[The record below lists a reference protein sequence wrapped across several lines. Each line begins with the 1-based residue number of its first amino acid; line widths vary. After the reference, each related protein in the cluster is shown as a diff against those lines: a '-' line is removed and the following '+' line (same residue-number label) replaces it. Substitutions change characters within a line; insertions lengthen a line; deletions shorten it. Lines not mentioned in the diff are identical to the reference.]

1 MHVGARSTCEV
12 FKMTKVVDLYFKLLK
27 LLIVLCMVAMIVLV
41 FGNVVLRYAF
51 NSGISVSEELSR
63 WFFVWMIFLGA
74 LVALK
79 DRAHLGMN
87 SLVKRLPP
95 AGKRACLVISH
106 LLMLY
111 ICGLIVSGSWQQ
123 AVINLDVVAPASGLS
138 MALFYAAGLVFGVS
152 ATVILLYEL
161 YLALFGKLAD
171 DELVMVAASDASA
184 INHDTLKGSRP

>member
-1 MHVGARSTCEV
+1 
-12 FKMTKVVDLYFKLLK
+12 MTKVVDLYFKLLK

-152 ATVILLYEL
+152 ASAILLYEL

-171 DELVMVAASDASA
+171 DELVMVEASDASA

>member
-1 MHVGARSTCEV
+1 
-12 FKMTKVVDLYFKLLK
+12 MTKVVDLYFKLLK
-27 LLIVLCMVAMIVLV
+27 LLIVLCMLAMIVLV

-79 DRAHLGMN
+79 DRAHLGMD

-95 AGKRACLVISH
+95 AGKRLCLVIGH

-111 ICGLIVSGSWQQ
+111 ICWLIFIGSWQQ

-138 MALFYAAGLVFGVS
+138 MALFYAAGLVFGAS
-152 ATVILLYEL
+152 AAPILLYEL
-161 YLALFGKLAD
+161 YLAMFGKLGD
-171 DELVMVAASDASA
+171 DELVMVKDNDAAEA
-184 INHDTLKGSRP
+184 IAHNPIKSTRP

>member
-1 MHVGARSTCEV
+1 MPVLRQVREV

-79 DRAHLGMN
+79 DRAHLGLD

-95 AGKRACLVISH
+95 AGKRLCLVIGH
-106 LLMLY
+106 LMMLY
-111 ICGLIVSGSWQQ
+111 ICWLIFSGSWQQ
-123 AVINLDVVAPASGLS
+123 AVINLDVVAPASGMS
-138 MALFYAAGLVFGVS
+138 MAVFYAAGLVFGAS
-152 ATVILLYEL
+152 AAAILVYEL
-161 YLALFGKLAD
+161 YLALFGKLRD
-171 DELVMVAASDASA
+171 DEMVMVKDNDAAEVIAHNPIKS
-184 INHDTLKGSRP
+184 TRP

>member
-1 MHVGARSTCEV
+1 MA
-12 FKMTKVVDLYFKLLK
+12 KVVDLYFKLLK

-95 AGKRACLVISH
+95 AGKRACLVVSH

-152 ATVILLYEL
+152 ATAIVLYEL

-171 DELVMVAASDASA
+171 DELVMVETSDAPA
-184 INHDTLKGSRP
+184 INHDTIKGSRP

>member
-1 MHVGARSTCEV
+1 
-12 FKMTKVVDLYFKLLK
+12 MTKVVDLYFKLLK

-152 ATVILLYEL
+152 ATAILLYEL

-171 DELVMVAASDASA
+171 DELVMVEASDAPA
-184 INHDTLKGSRP
+184 INHDPLKGSRP

>member
-1 MHVGARSTCEV
+1 
-12 FKMTKVVDLYFKLLK
+12 MTKVVDLYFKLLK

-95 AGKRACLVISH
+95 AGKRVCLVIGH

-111 ICGLIVSGSWQQ
+111 ICGLIVIGSWQQ
-123 AVINLDVVAPASGLS
+123 AVINLNVVAPASGLS

-152 ATVILLYEL
+152 ATAILLYEL
-161 YLALFGKLAD
+161 FLASFGKLRD
-171 DELVMVAASDASA
+171 DEPLLVEDSEAAILNPDALTP
-184 INHDTLKGSRP
+184 DTFTPDTSKSTRP

>member
-1 MHVGARSTCEV
+1 
-12 FKMTKVVDLYFKLLK
+12 MTRIVDLYFKLLK

-79 DRAHLGMN
+79 DRAHLGLD

-95 AGKRACLVISH
+95 LGKRICLVIGH
-106 LLMLY
+106 LLMLF
-111 ICGLIVSGSWQQ
+111 ICWLIFRGSWQQ
-123 AVINLDVVAPASGLS
+123 AVINLDVVAPASGQS
-138 MALFYAAGLVFGVS
+138 MAIFYAAGLVFGAS
-152 ATVILLYEL
+152 AAAILLYEL
-161 YLALFGKLAD
+161 YQALFGKLRD
-171 DELVMVAASDASA
+171 DELVMVKHNDAAEDIQHIQQQQNNS
-184 INHDTLKGSRP
+184 GSPRP

>member
-1 MHVGARSTCEV
+1 
-12 FKMTKVVDLYFKLLK
+12 MTKVVDLYFKLLK

-171 DELVMVAASDASA
+171 DELVMVEASDPSA
-184 INHDTLKGSRP
+184 TNHDTLKGSRP

>member
-1 MHVGARSTCEV
+1 
-12 FKMTKVVDLYFKLLK
+12 MTKVVDLYFKLLK

-63 WFFVWMIFLGA
+63 WFFVWMIFLGV

-95 AGKRACLVISH
+95 AGKRVCLVIGH

-111 ICGLIVSGSWQQ
+111 ICGLIVIGSWQQ
-123 AVINLDVVAPASGLS
+123 AVINLNVVAPASGLS

-152 ATVILLYEL
+152 ATAILLYEL
-161 YLALFGKLAD
+161 FLASFGKLR
-171 DELVMVAASDASA
+171 DEEPLLVEDSEAAILNPDALTP
-184 INHDTLKGSRP
+184 DTFTPDTSKSTRP

>member
-1 MHVGARSTCEV
+1 
-12 FKMTKVVDLYFKLLK
+12 MTRIVDLYFKLLK

-79 DRAHLGMN
+79 DRAHLGLD

-95 AGKRACLVISH
+95 LGKRICLVIGH
-106 LLMLY
+106 VLMLF
-111 ICGLIVSGSWQQ
+111 ICWLIFKGSWQQ
-123 AVINLDVVAPASGLS
+123 AVINLNVVAPASGLS
-138 MALFYAAGLVFGVS
+138 MALFYAAGLVFGAS
-152 ATVILLYEL
+152 AAAIILYEL
-161 YLALFGKLAD
+161 YLALFGKLGD
-171 DELVMVAASDASA
+171 DELVMVKDNDAAEDIQPIQQEQNNS
-184 INHDTLKGSRP
+184 GSTRP

>member
-1 MHVGARSTCEV
+1 
-12 FKMTKVVDLYFKLLK
+12 MTKVVDLYFKLLK

-123 AVINLDVVAPASGLS
+123 AVINLNVVAPASGLS

-152 ATVILLYEL
+152 ATAILLYEL

-171 DELVMVAASDASA
+171 DELVMVEASNASA
-184 INHDTLKGSRP
+184 TNHDTLKGSRP

>member
-1 MHVGARSTCEV
+1 
-12 FKMTKVVDLYFKLLK
+12 MTKVVDLYFKLLK

-171 DELVMVAASDASA
+171 DELVMVEASDASA

>member
-1 MHVGARSTCEV
+1 
-12 FKMTKVVDLYFKLLK
+12 MTRIVDLYFKLLK

-79 DRAHLGMN
+79 DRAHLGLD

-95 AGKRACLVISH
+95 LGKRICLVIGH
-106 LLMLY
+106 LLMLF
-111 ICGLIVSGSWQQ
+111 ICWLIFKGSWQQ

-138 MALFYAAGLVFGVS
+138 MALFYAAGLVFGAS
-152 ATVILLYEL
+152 AAAIILYEL
-161 YLALFGKLAD
+161 YLALFGKLRD
-171 DELVMVAASDASA
+171 DELVMVKDNDAAEE
-184 INHDTLKGSRP
+184 IKHIQQQQNHTGSTRP

>member
-1 MHVGARSTCEV
+1 
-12 FKMTKVVDLYFKLLK
+12 MTKVVDLYFKLLK

-79 DRAHLGMN
+79 DRAHLGMD
-87 SLVKRLPP
+87 SLVRRLPP
-95 AGKRACLVISH
+95 AGKRICLVISH

-111 ICGLIVSGSWQQ
+111 ICWLIFSGSWQQ
-123 AVINLDVVAPASGLS
+123 AAINLNVVAPASGLS
-138 MALFYAAGLVFGVS
+138 MALFYGAGLVFGAS
-152 ATVILLYEL
+152 AAAILFYEL
-161 YLALFGKLAD
+161 YLALFGKLGD
-171 DELVMVAASDASA
+171 NELVMVKANDAEVITHNPTTPDPIKS
-184 INHDTLKGSRP
+184 TRP

>member
-1 MHVGARSTCEV
+1 
-12 FKMTKVVDLYFKLLK
+12 MTKVVDLYFKLLK

-95 AGKRACLVISH
+95 AGQRACLIISH

-111 ICGLIVSGSWQQ
+111 ICWLIVSGSWQQ

-138 MALFYAAGLVFGVS
+138 MALFYAAGLVFGAS
-152 ATVILLYEL
+152 ASAILVYEL
-161 YLALFGKLAD
+161 YLALSGKLRD
-171 DELVMVAASDASA
+171 EELVMVEQSDTPA
-184 INHDTLKGSRP
+184 INPDTIADTIKSTRP

>member
-1 MHVGARSTCEV
+1 
-12 FKMTKVVDLYFKLLK
+12 MTKVVDLYFKLLK

-95 AGKRACLVISH
+95 AGQRACLIISH

-111 ICGLIVSGSWQQ
+111 ICWLIVSGSWQQ

-138 MALFYAAGLVFGVS
+138 MALFYAAGLVFGAS
-152 ATVILLYEL
+152 AGAILVYEL
-161 YLALFGKLAD
+161 YLALSGKLRD
-171 DELVMVAASDASA
+171 EELVMVEQSDTPA
-184 INHDTLKGSRP
+184 INPDTIADKSTRP

>member
-1 MHVGARSTCEV
+1 
-12 FKMTKVVDLYFKLLK
+12 MTRIVDLYFKLLK

-79 DRAHLGMN
+79 DRAHLGLD

-95 AGKRACLVISH
+95 LGKRVCLVVGH
-106 LLMLY
+106 LLMLF
-111 ICGLIVSGSWQQ
+111 ICWLIFKGSWQQ

-138 MALFYAAGLVFGVS
+138 MALFYAAGLVFGAS
-152 ATVILLYEL
+152 AAAIIVYEL
-161 YLALFGKLAD
+161 YLALFGKLGD
-171 DELVMVAASDASA
+171 DELVMVKDNDAAEEIRHIQQQNNS
-184 INHDTLKGSRP
+184 GSTRP

>member
-1 MHVGARSTCEV
+1 
-12 FKMTKVVDLYFKLLK
+12 MTRIVDLYFKLLK

-79 DRAHLGMN
+79 DRAHLGLD

-95 AGKRACLVISH
+95 LGKRICLVIGH
-106 LLMLY
+106 LLMLF
-111 ICGLIVSGSWQQ
+111 ICWLIFKGSWQQ

-138 MALFYAAGLVFGVS
+138 MALFYAAGLVFGAS
-152 ATVILLYEL
+152 AAAIILYEL
-161 YLALFGKLAD
+161 YLALFGKLGD
-171 DELVMVAASDASA
+171 DELVMVKDNDAAEE
-184 INHDTLKGSRP
+184 IKHIQQQQNHTGSTRP